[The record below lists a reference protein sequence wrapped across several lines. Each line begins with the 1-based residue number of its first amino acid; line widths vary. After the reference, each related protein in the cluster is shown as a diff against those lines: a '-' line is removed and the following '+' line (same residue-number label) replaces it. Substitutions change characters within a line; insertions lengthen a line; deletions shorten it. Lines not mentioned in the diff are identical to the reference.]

1 VARKAISLSCVPA
14 VNPGAAYRLTQLFVG
29 CVCFWQVRKMKGLK
43 RGRDKLVEAER
54 EKAESAKAA
63 RGAQ

>member
-1 VARKAISLSCVPA
+1 MARKKRNQKSI
-14 VNPGAAYRLTQLFVG
+14 PGPHTAADAFGGGVFFL
-29 CVCFWQVRKMKGLK
+29 QVRKMKGLK

-63 RGAQ
+63 RGTE

>member
-1 VARKAISLSCVPA
+1 
-14 VNPGAAYRLTQLFVG
+14 
-29 CVCFWQVRKMKGLK
+29 MKGLK